1 MAAKSGP
8 ASFICACIRPIRCW
22 MAQPVLA
29 VTDRNNLFG
38 ALEIAETLPGQRAGI
53 SFLRLTH
60 GESDRSG
67 NLRVRASLK
76 W

>member
-22 MAQPVLA
+22 MAQPALV

-38 ALEIAETLPGQRAGI
+38 ALEIAETLP
-53 SFLRLTH
+53 
-60 GESDRSG
+60 DRPEG
-67 NLRVRASLK
+67 RDK
-76 W
+76 FFYG